1 MEHKK
6 LTTVTNGFVILNTN
20 SPALLAFK
28 AKSPRPSMFD
38 VSTFSGTRH
47 LMRFG
52 MSLSLYG
59 VGLPLLQ
66 IWRRDKPS
74 DIVISEDILR
84 FGRAIK
90 SPKQILDR
98 CNS

>member
-20 SPALLAFK
+20 SPALMAFK

-38 VSTFSGTRH
+38 VSTFSGTKH

-52 MSLSLYG
+52 MPLPLYG
-59 VGLPLLQ
+59 VGSPLLR

-74 DIVISEDILR
+74 SDTVISEDILR
-84 FGRAIK
+84 LGCAIQ
-90 SPKQILDR
+90 PL
-98 CNS
+98 